1 MHDTLRRIDRLIGAY
16 LQTPSG
22 VITDQNEALALK
34 WAKTLRNT
42 PTTKIAVDLI
52 PLQKETN
59 AMYILRPPMTPEIKE
74 KVDKTVGMR
83 LVLDA
88 RLAIRDND
96 GLINMLPPFVTDA
109 KQRSAKRWTLEALQ
123 ARIASLLA
131 ENTYLEQ
138 FDYQPAQKSV

>member
-22 VITDQNEALALK
+22 VITDQNEAFALE
-34 WAKTLRNT
+34 WARALSNT

-59 AMYILRPPMTPEIKE
+59 AIHMLRAYSDDEKKILRKE
-74 KVDKTVGMR
+74 AGMQ
-83 LVLDA
+83 LVLNA
-88 RLAIRDND
+88 RLAIRDNNN
-96 GLINMLPPFVTDA
+96 LIEVLSPLTKDA
-109 KQRSAKRWTLEALQ
+109 TQRNAKHWTLEALQ

-138 FDYQPAQKSV
+138 FDYQPAQKSG